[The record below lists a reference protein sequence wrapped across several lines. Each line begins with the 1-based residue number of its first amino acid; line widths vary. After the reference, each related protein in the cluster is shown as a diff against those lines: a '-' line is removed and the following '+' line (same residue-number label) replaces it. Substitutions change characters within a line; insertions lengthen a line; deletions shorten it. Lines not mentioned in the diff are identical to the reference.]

1 MRHCSDEALTK
12 WISDSKVEKGKRKRR
27 TAPPCCYRIRNG
39 HLRET
44 GGKFLHTK
52 LLFASTRGVCCRCR
66 SKLWSMCT
74 RMAPQPGGKDGKR
87 IASVFNASLIT
98 HLNEVQH
105 NCRNKRWQR
114 HMKWR
119 FCDVGRQWTKAKT
132 HVETDWLSESPGCYF
147 GNGAWQINGQGVS
160 RSSEEEI
167 DAEEVWSAC

>member
-1 MRHCSDEALTK
+1 MQIQIVVNVHQDGA
-12 WISDSKVEKGKRKRR
+12 
-27 TAPPCCYRIRNG
+27 TAG
-39 HLRET
+39 WEGWQAHREC
-44 GGKFLHTK
+44 FQCIIDHT
-52 LLFASTRGVCCRCR
+52 SERGTAQLQ
-66 SKLWSMCT
+66 K
-74 RMAPQPGGKDGKR
+74 QK
-87 IASVFNASLIT
+87 
-98 HLNEVQH
+98 
-105 NCRNKRWQR
+105 WQR